1 MRADTHRVANEISSS
16 NEVANKIFN
25 TNKAPFESS
34 YRKKQKGFSECE
46 LQQVGLDGQ
55 RTSVGPNLQEDKPEV
70 SGESVPEGG
79 VRLATGSCGIKSKGS
94 TLEYSGIVTIK

>member
-1 MRADTHRVANEISSS
+1 MYLVT
-16 NEVANKIFN
+16 
-25 TNKAPFESS
+25 
-34 YRKKQKGFSECE
+34 
-46 LQQVGLDGQ
+46 VGLGSQ
-55 RTSVGPNLQEDKPEV
+55 GTSVGRNLQEDKPEV